1 MKDQWMQEAIK
12 EAKKADFPY
21 GAVIVKDNKIIAK
34 AGTANRE
41 NLDPTAHAEI
51 TTIRKACRRLNT
63 PNLTGTTLY
72 TTCEPCP
79 MCFTAAWWSK
89 ISKIVFGMNLEDS
102 SRLMGQ
108 ELEVKSEF
116 LNKAGGNKM
125 TIIGGI
131 LREDII
137 KLFKKVT

>member
-1 MKDQWMQEAIK
+1 MHEAIK

-21 GAVIVKDNKIIAK
+21 GAVIVKDNKIIAR

-51 TTIRKACRRLNT
+51 TAIRNACKKLKT
-63 PNLTGTTLY
+63 SNLTGTTLY

-89 ISKIVFGMNLEDS
+89 ISKIVFGMTLEDS
-102 SRLMGQ
+102 TRLMGQ
-108 ELEVKSEF
+108 ELEVRSEY
-116 LNKAGGNKM
+116 LNKAGGDQIK
-125 TIIGGI
+125 IIGGI

-137 KLFKKVT
+137 KLFKDIK